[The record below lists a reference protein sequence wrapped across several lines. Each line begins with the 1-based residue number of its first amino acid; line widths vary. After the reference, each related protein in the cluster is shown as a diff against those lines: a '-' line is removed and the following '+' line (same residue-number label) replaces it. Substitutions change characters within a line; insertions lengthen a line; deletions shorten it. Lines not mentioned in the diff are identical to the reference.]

1 MKPICNRRN
10 AGRRNIGRSNAG
22 LTLIEVLATMVV
34 MGIVSMGV
42 TSLMIHSTAMISNN
56 AQYSQAVAFAQ
67 QATEDLRAVPYDNMA
82 TGVQVLTEGATS
94 YTVSSTVTDD
104 SPAIGMKTIV
114 VSVAWDNKGVTK
126 SYALETVFT
135 QVTS

>member
-1 MKPICNRRN
+1 MKPARNRRN
-10 AGRRNIGRSNAG
+10 VRPRNTRRANTG
-22 LTLIEVLATMVV
+22 LTLIEVLATMTVLS
-34 MGIVSMGV
+34 IVSMAT
-42 TSLMIHSTAMISNN
+42 TSLMVHSTAMISNN

-67 QATEDLRAVPYDNMA
+67 QATEDLRAVPYDDMA

-94 YTVSSTVTDD
+94 YTVSTTVTDD

>member
-1 MKPICNRRN
+1 MRRTRL
-10 AGRRNIGRSNAG
+10 RRHAGRSNTG
-22 LTLIEVLATMVV
+22 LTLVEVLATMVV
-34 MGIVSMGV
+34 MGIVSMGT
-42 TSLMIHSTAMISNN
+42 TSLMVHSTAMVSNN
-56 AQYSQAVAFAQ
+56 ARYSQAVAFAQ

-82 TGVQVLTEGATS
+82 TGAQVLTAGATS
-94 YTVSSTVTDD
+94 YTVSTTVTDD
-104 SPAIGMKTIV
+104 APAIGMKTIV